1 MQKRQYTAKMT
12 PWDRRAEQK
21 EDRERRHDAQL
32 EAELKEMEEKR
43 REKDNGIEQFILSG
57 Q

>member
-1 MQKRQYTAKMT
+1 MT